1 MKRFFSILFA
11 LVFGF
16 NLLAS
21 AEDVKIATNVTRES
35 ATKLYLQAISEKN
48 GNLEVAIKAEEA
60 FEELE
65 KLQPSFY
72 NEIRLAS
79 LLAVRAKHSS
89 IFKKK
94 GLADDSIKAYEA
106 LENKA
111 LNSKN
116 ITEIYEFHFFRGRTY
131 FNLPSMFDKEE
142 VAKQDIKTALKML
155 QKNNLQRDNGEKAR
169 LFLTY
174 AIICERENNPELAA
188 EYAKKALELNALE
201 ERDEKEAKKII
212 KQA

>member
-1 MKRFFSILFA
+1 MKRFFAIMLVLF
-11 LVFGF
+11 FGL

-35 ATKLYLQAISEKN
+35 AMKLYLLAISEKT
-48 GNLEVAIKAEEA
+48 GSLEMANKAEEA
-60 FEELE
+60 LNELE

-79 LLAVRAKHSS
+79 LIAVKAKHSS

-94 GLADDSIKAYEA
+94 GLADDSIKAFEA
-106 LENKA
+106 LETKA

-131 FNLPSMFDKEE
+131 FNFPSMFGKEE
-142 VAKQDIKTALKML
+142 VAKEDIKTAVKML
-155 QKNNLQRDNGEKAR
+155 QKNNLERDNGEKAR

-174 AIICERENNPELAA
+174 AIICKREDNPELAK
-188 EYAKKALELNALE
+188 EYAIKALNLNALE
-201 ERDEKEAKKII
+201 EGDEKEAKKLA
-212 KQA
+212 K